1 VIVCRLKM
9 ENGFEAELK
18 LNSTVKVYV
27 CDTPSFKKD

>member
-1 VIVCRLKM
+1 M

-27 CDTPSFKKD
+27 CDTPSFKKDWNKSV